1 MQEPKKFLDII
12 LNDPYA
18 TRQSHEAALKL
29 FNMLR
34 RQVTRRKR
42 ANERR
47 DVLAERVAELEAA
60 LAALEKEEEL

>member
-1 MQEPKKFLDII
+1 MEEPRKCLRII

-18 TRQSHEAALKL
+18 TEASKKAACKL
-29 FNMLR
+29 YNGLR

-60 LAALEKEEEL
+60 IATLTTQE

>member
-1 MQEPKKFLDII
+1 MKEPREILRTILD
-12 LNDPYA
+12 DPYA
-18 TRQSHEAALKL
+18 TDASKKAACRLY
-29 FNMLR
+29 NGLR

-60 LAALEKEEEL
+60 MAALEKHNE